1 MRAGGRTWKVLYLR
15 GQCSVKLSESLF
27 AALQWMVD
35 GSSVPILIGNW
46 NCVSMVAT
54 RLQRKCVFP
63 KMKPCRT
70 GNLCLRHCN
79 GIGWLMVLQA
89 IPALGS
95 SSLPTDL
102 PKGRH
107 AQLCKIS
114 QFVCTTDSPIRF
126 KKFDNLII
134 IAIIAYHRLSY
145 EQCI

>member
-1 MRAGGRTWKVLYLR
+1 MLRAGGRTWKGLYQR

-70 GNLCLRHCN
+70 GNLCLRHFN
-79 GIGWLMVLQA
+79 GWLMVLQA
-89 IPALGS
+89 ICCFG
-95 SSLPTDL
+95 
-102 PKGRH
+102 
-107 AQLCKIS
+107 QLLLANGFAKRPP
-114 QFVCTTDSPIRF
+114 CTTLQNISICLHNRFPHQVQEIRQSYHHC
-126 KKFDNLII
+126 NYRVL
-134 IAIIAYHRLSY
+134 AII
-145 EQCI
+145 